1 MSQLIEAIP
10 RVYYRDEMRTRQ
22 QIMRSVAIG
31 RVLERAR
38 DRSAISSPRDFRLA
52 YLNELAM
59 HGEEI
64 AAETYRILALAR
76 QAKLAATRKALRCVI
91 CGGPIGGTQR
101 PSRRYCSDR
110 CRQRAHRRRVSPAAM
125 EWRRSPISPRASLK
139 RLPRVGPRRCQGS

>member
-1 MSQLIEAIP
+1 
-10 RVYYRDEMRTRQ
+10 MRTRQ

-31 RVLERAR
+31 RVLQRAH
-38 DRSAISSPRDFRLA
+38 DRSAIGSPRDLRLA

-76 QAKLAATRKALRCVI
+76 QAELAMTRKALRCVI
-91 CGGPIGGTQR
+91 CGGTIGGAER

-110 CRQRAHRRRVSPAAM
+110 CRQRAHRRRVSPMA
-125 EWRRSPISPRASLK
+125 ESIP
-139 RLPRVGPRRCQGS
+139 